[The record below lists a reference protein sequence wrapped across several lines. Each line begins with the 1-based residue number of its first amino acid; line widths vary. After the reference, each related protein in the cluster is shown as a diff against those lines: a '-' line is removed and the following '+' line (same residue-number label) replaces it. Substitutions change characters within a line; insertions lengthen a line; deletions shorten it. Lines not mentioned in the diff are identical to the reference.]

1 MHWMPCALDFALD
14 KAGNSMAAKIAIMAM
29 TTSNSIN
36 VNPGGHPEPDVL
48 FTLTLAVFIDL
59 FMQSTDAAG
68 DHRAE
73 IRVNS

>member
-1 MHWMPCALDFALD
+1 
-14 KAGNSMAAKIAIMAM
+14 M